1 MYFLAPLAYVIA
13 LSWIFYGQKEVLTKE
28 QYDMAAVRVKEMT
41 AYEKQHKEQKKARK
55 GVVEQFQAQSA
66 YGSDITR
73 LQASSQYTLLRS
85 T

>member
-1 MYFLAPLAYVIA
+1 MYFLAPLVYAVA
-13 LSWIFYGQKEVLTKE
+13 LSWLFYGQKEILTQE
-28 QYDMAAVRVKEMT
+28 HYDVAAKRAKDIT
-41 AYEKQHKEQKKARK
+41 AYEKQQREQKKARK

-73 LQASSQYTLLRS
+73 LQAAGQYTLLR